1 MMSMN
6 TQKKQNAQSY
16 VHFLHNP
23 TMWIWLIY
31 IILFILY
38 ILYMNRKSMESM

>member
-6 TQKKQNAQSY
+6 TKKKQNAQTY
-16 VHFLHNP
+16 VQSLHNP

-31 IILFILY
+31 IILSILS
-38 ILYMNRKSMESM
+38 ILYMNTDSMESM

>member
-6 TQKKQNAQSY
+6 TQKKQTAQRY
-16 VHFLHNP
+16 VHSLHNP

-31 IILFILY
+31 IILSILI
-38 ILYMNRKSMESM
+38 ILYMNTDSMDSM

>member
-6 TQKKQNAQSY
+6 TQKKQNAQTY
-16 VHFLHNP
+16 VHSLHNP

-31 IILFILY
+31 IILSILS
-38 ILYMNRKSMESM
+38 ILYMNRNSMESM